1 MAKVTGLSG
10 NEIYCMALKHY
21 TPGEIV
27 VGNSVNSMGFLGNL
41 AAGVRSIGGG
51 EIPQVTQAVED
62 GRIRA
67 FERMVAEAKKEGAAG
82 VTGVTSELRDFNGN
96 TEFLFVGSCLRHTD
110 DTASIPFFTSAG
122 SAQELY
128 CHMDAGYQPVA
139 HVFGN
144 IAYLMGL
151 GAGISGG
158 FKTLARGEIAEY
170 SAIFNTT
177 RHAALDRI
185 VAQARDVRA
194 NAVVG
199 IRTNISFWHGTH
211 EMLMTGTAARN
222 SALPDQTLN
231 NPVTSDLTGEE
242 LWAMTS
248 LGYAPVKLLM
258 SAAVYSL
265 GMAGGLMS
273 ALKSLTKGEINEL
286 TTLIHDAREVA
297 IDRLKREADS
307 IGAEEVVGVKTYVAQ
322 ISPNLVEFLAIGTA
336 VRKSPGVAVAT
347 PNLPAHAIVSEK
359 DTWIEGAFGFSLDR
373 NN

>member
-21 TPGEIV
+21 APGEIV

-286 TTLIHDAREVA
+286 TTLIHEAREVA
-297 IDRLKREADS
+297 IERLKREADS